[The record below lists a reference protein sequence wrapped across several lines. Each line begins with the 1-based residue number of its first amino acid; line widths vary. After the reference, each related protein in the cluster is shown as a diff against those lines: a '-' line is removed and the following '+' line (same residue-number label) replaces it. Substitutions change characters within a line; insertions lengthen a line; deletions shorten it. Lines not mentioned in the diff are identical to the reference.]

1 MRSMTGPVAASER
14 VGRQA
19 EAPDTVCGHQD
30 RGITSNVTRASIV
43 LEPALPAAHGPL
55 STAVRRA
62 LAGPPSGDHLA
73 RVSASVRDSDPYGL
87 DLQLALCMCYELHY
101 RGFAGV
107 DPTWEWNPDLLHLRA
122 ELERAFLAGVR
133 RDVGPIDADRTSEAE
148 MDAISIEPVDGAG
161 PSYYLREAGTW
172 QQMREY
178 FVHRSMYHLKEGD
191 PHAWAIPRLTG
202 GAKAAFVAVEF
213 DEYGAGQAARVH
225 QQLFADLLTA
235 AELDPTYLGYL
246 DAVPAEAL
254 AVVNLMSLFGLHRAL
269 RGAAVGHFTATEIT
283 SSPGSRRMVHAL
295 QRMDAPAACVAFYRE
310 HVEADAVHEQVVRLD
325 VVADLV
331 AREPKLD
338 HDIVFGMRAFAAVED
353 RLADKIMACWKQDQT
368 SLRHPID

>member
-1 MRSMTGPVAASER
+1 
-14 VGRQA
+14 
-19 EAPDTVCGHQD
+19 
-30 RGITSNVTRASIV
+30 
-43 LEPALPAAHGPL
+43 
-55 STAVRRA
+55 
-62 LAGPPSGDHLA
+62 
-73 RVSASVRDSDPYGL
+73 
-87 DLQLALCMCYELHY
+87 
-101 RGFAGV
+101 
-107 DPTWEWNPDLLHLRA
+107 
-122 ELERAFLAGVR
+122 
-133 RDVGPIDADRTSEAE
+133 
-148 MDAISIEPVDGAG
+148 
-161 PSYYLREAGTW
+161 
-172 QQMREY
+172 
-178 FVHRSMYHLKEGD
+178 MYHLKEGD

-225 QQLFADLLTA
+225 QQLFADLLAA

-246 DAVPAEAL
+246 DTVPAEAL

-283 SSPGSRRMVHAL
+283 SSPGSRRMVQAL
-295 QRMDAPAACVAFYRE
+295 ERMDAPAACVAFYRE

-338 HDIVFGMRAFAAVED
+338 RDIVFGMRAFAAVED